1 MERKKKVKGKVGPI
15 VEENPF
21 GLPTREEIG
30 VDKTRFDFGKMQ
42 LRYVDVDSL
51 KVSKLNPRI
60 ESVPTDITMEE
71 FAENVKKFGL
81 LQPIIVNENLEV
93 LCGSLRL
100 DVMRRLGW
108 KEAPAYIL
116 NIGEVAAKTGL
127 PREIVEQLVILSEDL
142 MRFETRASEKGAFIE
157 HVKKYNPN
165 MKYKDIARLVGV
177 SERTI
182 FRWVGPQ
189 APEYLKLGYQKR
201 FVHLPWRKKK
211 IVGQLLKSVPQEQ
224 HGQLIEYAE
233 SSTLDDVC
241 MVAENIRNS
250 LPVDFNWRKSI
261 LKNSTKLKFRVSLDL
276 RQKFVEKCF
285 AENIDPNR
293 AIVELLEWVL
303 EEENWKAFR
312 AVQLTRVSEVVQR

>member
-1 MERKKKVKGKVGPI
+1 
-15 VEENPF
+15 
-21 GLPTREEIG
+21 
-30 VDKTRFDFGKMQ
+30 
-42 LRYVDVDSL
+42 
-51 KVSKLNPRI
+51 
-60 ESVPTDITMEE
+60 MEE

-100 DVMRRLGW
+100 NVMKRLGW
-108 KEAPAYIL
+108 KEAPVYIL
-116 NIGEVAAKTGL
+116 NIGEVAEKTGL

-157 HVKKYNPN
+157 LIKKYNPN
-165 MKYKDIARLVGV
+165 MTYKDIARLIGV

-182 FRWVGPQ
+182 FRWIGPQ
-189 APEYLKLGYQKR
+189 APEYLKLGYQKHFAR
-201 FVHLPWRKKK
+201 LPWRKKK

-233 SSTLDDVC
+233 KSTLEDVC

-250 LPVDFNWRKSI
+250 LPIDLKWRYSI
-261 LKNSTKLKFRVSLDL
+261 LKNSTKVKFRVPLDL
-276 RQKFVEKCF
+276 RQKFVGKCF

-293 AIVELLEWVL
+293 AMVEILEWVL

-312 AVQLTRVSEVVQR
+312 AAQLTRVSEVVQG